1 MCFGNTE
8 LCKPNLPQLNSL
20 TRYVLASELQLKFGV
35 GCTSVLRMGRRQVY
49 LGSVALTLV
58 YADAFGV
65 LSETIK
71 GERVS

>member
-1 MCFGNTE
+1 M
-8 LCKPNLPQLNSL
+8 
-20 TRYVLASELQLKFGV
+20 
-35 GCTSVLRMGRRQVY
+35 Y